1 MTPLDLQSERV
12 SATGNLASEGVLNQL
27 GRPRLDPLTVL
38 VREAVQNSWDARST
52 DSTQLL
58 FGLSSRTLSGPQVRL
73 LRDGARPP
81 QRTRPGD
88 AGYDLACCQ
97 DFELEPG
104 ESAKVP
110 TGFALAVPDGVVG
123 LVCPRSG
130 LAASSQVTVVNGPG
144 VVDAN
149 FRGECCVLLINLGK
163 DRFVA
168 RAGDRIARPMR
179 SAMIKAAA
187 TSHRQANASN
197 GTASRL
203 TT

>member
-1 MTPLDLQSERV
+1 ML
-12 SATGNLASEGVLNQL
+12 GVQV
-27 GRPRLDPLTVL
+27 DQI
-38 VREAVQNSWDARST
+38 E
-52 DSTQLL
+52 
-58 FGLSSRTLSGPQVRL
+58 VRL

-104 ESAKVP
+104 QSAKVP
-110 TGFALAVPDGVVG
+110 TGFALAVPDGIVG

-163 DRFVA
+163 ERFVA
-168 RAGDRIARPMR
+168 RAGDRIAQLVLVPNWTPE
-179 SAMIKAAA
+179 IKLVDDLPE
-187 TSHRQANASN
+187 
-197 GTASRL
+197 SRDDRGDGGFGSSGR
-203 TT
+203 

>member
-1 MTPLDLQSERV
+1 MLD
-12 SATGNLASEGVLNQL
+12 
-27 GRPRLDPLTVL
+27 
-38 VREAVQNSWDARST
+38 VQVEEIE
-52 DSTQLL
+52 
-58 FGLSSRTLSGPQVRL
+58 VRL
-73 LRDGARPP
+73 LREDARPP

-88 AGYDLACCQ
+88 AGYDLACCE

-110 TGFALAVPDGVVG
+110 TGFALALPEGIVG

-163 DRFVA
+163 ERFVA
-168 RAGDRIARPMR
+168 RAGDRIAQLVLVPNWTPE
-179 SAMIKAAA
+179 IKLVDELPD
-187 TSHRQANASN
+187 SPDGRGEGGFGSS
-197 GTASRL
+197 GR
-203 TT
+203 